1 MITARLRQVAGS
13 DPGAIALIE
22 GDTPMTYAEL
32 LRAVAGVRCLLER
45 RGVAAGDVVMLSL
58 PPGWQAVASFFACA
72 ELGSLFLPVN
82 PAWRRTELA
91 WVLSQAPPAVVMILR
106 ADAER
111 WLDAGLSGDRIV
123 FAEECRPL
131 AAGESSPP
139 REEWPGEQPVAC
151 VASSGSTGRPKIAVK
166 TQQGITGVAAAMA
179 AACSIGPGHRLL
191 ATVPCHHGH
200 GLANNLV
207 LPLLNGATLVLLEHF
222 EPAAAAEQIERHS
235 IDYLIAS
242 PAIFGLLAGSHIKH
256 SALGSLRVC
265 LCGSAP
271 LPPSVLRDWKQLCGA
286 PIRQAYGSSEAG
298 MIAIQSEDSEDPA
311 CVGRP
316 IPGNEVR
323 ILSGEIE
330 QADGQMGEIA
340 VRGPGVVTRYWG
352 ESPASATRFW
362 NGFLRSGDL
371 GWMDPSGKLHLAGRI
386 RPWIN
391 SGGTKIDPM
400 EVQQV
405 LRQLSGVHECTVEP
419 EAGPG
424 GTDIVA
430 ASIVAAS
437 GHRLTRAGV
446 IRHCRKHLAEFKIP
460 RVVRFVAVA
469 ATDLA
474 GKTPK
479 SWGE

>member
-1 MITARLRQVAGS
+1 MS
-13 DPGAIALIE
+13 
-22 GDTPMTYAEL
+22 YAEL
-32 LRAVAGVRCLLER
+32 LRAVTGVRCLLEQ
-45 RGVAAGDVVMLSL
+45 RGFTAGDVVMLSL
-58 PPGWQAVASFFACA
+58 PSGWPAVAGFFACA
-72 ELGSLFLPVN
+72 EFGSLFVPVN
-82 PAWRRTELA
+82 PAWHRTELS
-91 WVLSQAPPAVVMILR
+91 WVLSQAPPAVVMIPR

-111 WLDAGLSGDRIV
+111 WLEAGLSRDRIV

-131 AAGESSPP
+131 ATGESSPP
-139 REEWPGEQPVAC
+139 RPQEWPGEHPVAC
-151 VASSGSTGRPKIAVK
+151 VVSSGSTGRPKIAVK
-166 TQQGITGVAAAMA
+166 TQQGITGVASSMA

-191 ATVPCHHGH
+191 ATVPHHHGH

-222 EPAAAAEQIERHS
+222 EPSAAAEQIERHS

-242 PAIFGLLAGSHIKH
+242 PAIFGLLAGSHIKG

-265 LCGSAP
+265 LCGGAP
-271 LPPSVLRDWKQLCGA
+271 LAQAILRDWKRRCGA

-298 MIAIQSEDSEDPA
+298 MIAVQSEDSEDPA

-323 ILSGEIE
+323 ILSGESE

-340 VRGPGVVTRYWG
+340 VRGPGVVTRYLG
-352 ESPASATRFW
+352 ETPASATRFW
-362 NGFLRSGDL
+362 NGFLRTGDL
-371 GWMDPSGKLHLAGRI
+371 GWVDPSGRLYLAGRM

-391 SGGTKIDPM
+391 SGGIKIDPM

-405 LRQLSGVHECTVEP
+405 LRRLPGVRNCTVEP

-430 ASIVAAS
+430 ASIVAACD
-437 GHRLTRAGV
+437 HTLTRAGV

-460 RVVRFVAVA
+460 RVVRFVAA
-469 ATDLA
+469 EATDLT

-479 SWGE
+479 PWGD